1 MLVVRSTIDGMQ
13 PSRDID
19 GQKNRGLG
27 IAGQKT
33 TTRVEAAVSLGCSA
47 LQPLRIDVGCQ
58 GGAHPASSGFVFAVL
73 PSIPHFL
80 RINDAAR
87 GEAARQRNR

>member
-19 GQKNRGLG
+19 GQKRGMG
-27 IAGQKT
+27 IAEQKT

-73 PSIPHFL
+73 PAIPHFL
-80 RINDAAR
+80 RILVLFVMCVAPNGA
-87 GEAARQRNR
+87 